1 METGVIGNRLRA
13 MGRDLA
19 AWRVSRRCNWRRNQ
33 LEPLRNRCQ
42 ANGARLGEY
51 GTNSGAWE
59 PAVLKKSDGPGG
71 SGRNAKPTINDVAR
85 LAGVSKKTVS
95 RVINRSAL
103 LNGETRE
110 RVEKVIRELGYV
122 PNPQARALALR
133 RNFLVGLIHDN
144 PNAQMVLNMQQ
155 GILEALQGTEFEM
168 VVRPVDRNSSM
179 MLDDVRH
186 FLERQRLFGVV
197 LLPPISENDALA
209 RLCDEVGCRY
219 VRLGSAELD
228 DAAHMVA
235 SNDREAVR
243 EATDYL
249 IREGHRLIGLIEGP
263 DGFRSARERRLGF
276 EDAIAAAGLKLPR
289 SLIAGGN
296 YTFETGVTAA
306 HRLFDLSPRPTAIF
320 ASNDEMAAG
329 VVFAARERGV
339 AVPQD
344 LSVIG
349 FDDTPIAAHI
359 WPPLTTVRWPIVS
372 MARSAARKLV
382 GDIVDG
388 TGAESLPSMLPSTLV
403 KRASVAPPP

>member
-1 METGVIGNRLRA
+1 MAVKSQTRTGR
-13 MGRDLA
+13 
-19 AWRVSRRCNWRRNQ
+19 S
-33 LEPLRNRCQ
+33 E
-42 ANGARLGEY
+42 
-51 GTNSGAWE
+51 
-59 PAVLKKSDGPGG
+59 G
-71 SGRNAKPTINDVAR
+71 SGKPTINDVAR
-85 LAGVSKKTVS
+85 LSGVSKKTVS
-95 RVINRSAL
+95 RVINRSPL
-103 LNGETRE
+103 LTEETRD
-110 RVEKVIRELGYV
+110 RVEAVIRDLGYV

-168 VVRPVDRNSSM
+168 VVRPVDRTSSM
-179 MLDDVRH
+179 MLDDVRL

-197 LLPPISENDALA
+197 ILPPISENDALA
-209 RLCDEVGCRY
+209 RLCEEVGCRY
-219 VRLGSAELD
+219 VRMGSAHLD
-228 DAAHMVA
+228 DEAHMVA

-249 IREGHRLIGLIEGP
+249 IQQGHRLIALVEGP

-276 EDAIAAAGLKLPR
+276 EDALSGAGLTLPR
-289 SLIAGGN
+289 SLIARGN

-306 HRLFDLSPRPTAIF
+306 NRLFDLSPRPTAIF

-329 VVFAARERGV
+329 VVFAARERGI
-339 AVPQD
+339 AVPD
-344 LSVIG
+344 ELSVIG

-372 MARSAARKLV
+372 MARAAARKLV
-382 GDIVDG
+382 GDVVG
-388 TGAESLPSMLPSTLV
+388 GAAAADQPSELPSLLV